1 MLTGKNMK
9 RVAAILAIVG
19 LLPAVLSYAQTDG
32 NEPVVD
38 TGGGAAVPVDPW
50 AGTGADHE
58 DPADYVWD
66 SAEVV
71 PIVLYGDT
79 ISIGG
84 AGATADGSTVTITR
98 GGTYSLSGILADGQI
113 IVDSQDKKT
122 VRLILAGADIR
133 CSWSAP
139 LLVENAKK
147 TIIVLADGTENY
159 AADGRSGTHEGA
171 PAEEPNAVIFSKDD
185 LTIWGAGSLTVC
197 GDVNDGI
204 VSKDGLILAGGTI
217 DVEVVDDGIRGKDY
231 LVVRGGTITVNAGGD
246 GLRSDNETDP
256 NLGYISL
263 EAATLSVTSG
273 ADAVQAETDV
283 LIADGAITLA
293 AGGGSNLRTVANRSA
308 KGISAGV
315 SAFIG
320 GGYLAIDSAD
330 DAIHSNG
337 SLAVY
342 GGTFVLSSLDDALH
356 ADAVVDVNSG
366 DIDVTKCY
374 EGIDANTITIE
385 GGSLRIVASDDGIV
399 AGKSLSILAG
409 VIDVVAGA
417 DALSAKADL
426 RIAAGKITLSSGGGS
441 AKTVAATSAKGIKG
455 VGSVVIDGGDFT
467 VNSADDAI
475 HSNGDITINGG
486 TFALWSGDD
495 GMHADANLVIN
506 DGDIR
511 IAKSYEGLE
520 SANANITINGGI
532 IHIVSSDDGINV
544 AGGGDAMAAGG
555 PGGAPGGVPGGQPGV
570 RPGQG
575 GAVAP
580 PAAAAGNYWL
590 YINGG
595 YLAIDALGDGIDSNG
610 SIAMTDG
617 VVLVNGPTAND
628 NGALDHSS
636 FPMTGGFLVAAGS
649 SGMAQTTSTTST
661 QCSILLT
668 FNTTL
673 PAGTLVHLQD
683 SQGQDLLTFAPT
695 KQYSSVA
702 FSSPDLVQGSTYD
715 VYYGGTCT
723 GTVVDGLYQDGTY
736 TPGTKYTTFT
746 ITTTVTNVGTGTTPG
761 TPVTPGGRR

>member
-50 AGTGADHE
+50 AGNGADHE

-486 TFALWSGDD
+486 
-495 GMHADANLVIN
+495 
-506 DGDIR
+506 
-511 IAKSYEGLE
+511 
-520 SANANITINGGI
+520 I